1 MNKKIKNIKKL
12 FEDLRDTLSRDE
24 INEIRTNLYKK
35 ELIYDFLRKK
45 FKLKS
50 NERRAFNNTSK
61 YFDKLYTDLSKKVKY
76 QKNLLYGLEQL
87 LNKDSYFKPIQI
99 KSVFNVNCV
108 LYKSSG
114 DKSKLLSISE
124 YLAKIEPYLYDLVEG
139 YSYNYSWKIQL
150 NMRVS
155 FISLTDTTIRQT
167 LYSKSDNVEILH
179 AVDTNG
185 LIDEFF
191 DTSLKCYQEGLETKM
206 IGSSLS

>member
-1 MNKKIKNIKKL
+1 MNKKIKDIKKL
-12 FEDLRDTLSRDE
+12 FQDYRDTLSRHE

-45 FKLKS
+45 IKLKS
-50 NERRAFNNTSK
+50 NERRVFNNISK
-61 YFDKLYTDLSKKVKY
+61 YFDKLHTDLSKKGKY
-76 QKNLLYGLEQL
+76 QKSLLYGLEQL

-99 KSVFNVNCV
+99 KSVFNGNYV
-108 LYKSSG
+108 LYESSG
-114 DKSKLLSISE
+114 DKSKLLSIGE
-124 YLAKIEPYLYDLVEG
+124 YLAKMEPYLYDLVEG

-179 AVDTNG
+179 AVDTNSV
-185 LIDEFF
+185 IDELF
-191 DTSLKCYQEGLETKM
+191 DTFLKRY
-206 IGSSLS
+206 